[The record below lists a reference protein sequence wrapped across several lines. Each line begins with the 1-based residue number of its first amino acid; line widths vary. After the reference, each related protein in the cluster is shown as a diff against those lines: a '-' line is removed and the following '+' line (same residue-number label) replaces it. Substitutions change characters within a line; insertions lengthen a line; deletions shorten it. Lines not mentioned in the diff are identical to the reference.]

1 MIKRVLL
8 ILLVATLVSCN
19 TQPETPT
26 QPLTYAVG
34 DIVYLKPDSVKGYIF
49 GINQDF
55 KCYKISYFDKQ
66 GEEEVTYMQE
76 LQIYGK

>member
-1 MIKRVLL
+1 M
-8 ILLVATLVSCN
+8 VATVISCN
-19 TQPETPT
+19 RPQPAPI

-49 GINQDF
+49 SVNKDYQY
-55 KCYKISYFDKQ
+55 YKVSYFDKL
-66 GEEEVTYMQE
+66 GKEDVTYIQE